1 MKIALVD
8 VNNCYVSCERVFNPK
23 LEGKP
28 VVVLSNND
36 GCVVARSAEVKA
48 LGVPMGEPWFK
59 LKNLARKHHII
70 AYSSNYALYADM
82 SNRFMSILS
91 TFTPNIEIYSIDEC
105 FMDLSGFRQDLTEYG
120 QAIKHRVKQWVG
132 LPVSVG
138 IGPTKTLAKMANH
151 VAKKRAEWN
160 GVCDLATL
168 SPALQDKL
176 FSEID
181 VGEVWGVGRKLK
193 ESLNALGIRTV
204 LDLKNADPVMI
215 RKRFSVVLE
224 RTVSEL
230 NGIPCIEL
238 EEAAANKQ
246 QIMSS
251 RSFGQPVKSL
261 SELQESVTLYVARAA
276 EKLRHQGSVAGGIQV
291 YLRTNPFKP
300 DDPQYSQGI
309 TVPLMDSTDD
319 TMRLTRAA
327 LAGLRKIYRRGYA
340 YAKSGIMLVELSQR
354 GQQPVDL
361 FTDTQAIER
370 RSRLM
375 KTMDG
380 VNARYGKNTLGPGI
394 SGIVERR
401 AWSMKRG
408 NKTPAY
414 TTDWNDLPIVRA

>member
-8 VNNCYVSCERVFNPK
+8 VNNCYVSCERVFNPS

-48 LGVPMGEPWFK
+48 LGVPMAEPWFK
-59 LKNLARKHHII
+59 IKDLAKKHGII

-91 TFTPNIEIYSIDEC
+91 TFTPNLEIYSIDEC
-105 FMDLSGFRQDLTEYG
+105 FLDLSGFQRDLTEYA
-120 QAIKHRVKQWVG
+120 QEIRRKVKQWVG
-132 LPVSVG
+132 LPVCVG
-138 IGPTKTLAKMANH
+138 IASTKTLAKLANH
-151 VAKKRAEWN
+151 VAKKRGEWN
-160 GVCDLATL
+160 GVCELATL
-168 SPALQDKL
+168 PPSLQDRL
-176 FSEID
+176 FAEIE
-181 VGEVWGVGRKLK
+181 VGEVWGVGRRLK

-204 LDLKNADPVMI
+204 LDLKSADPIMI

-251 RSFGQPVKSL
+251 RSFGQLVYSIG
-261 SELQESVTLYVARAA
+261 ELQESVTLYVARAA

-291 YLRTNPFKP
+291 YIRTNPFKP
-300 DDPQYSQGI
+300 EDPQYSQGL
-309 TVPLMDSTDD
+309 TVPMMEPTDD

-327 LAGLRKIYRRGYA
+327 LAGLKRIYRTGYA
-340 YAKSGIMLVELSQR
+340 YAKAGVMLVELTKR

-361 FTDTQAIER
+361 FTNHEAVER
-370 RSRLM
+370 RSSLM
-375 KTMDG
+375 RTMDEIN
-380 VNARYGKNTLGPGI
+380 VRYGKNTLGPGI

-408 NKTPAY
+408 SKSPAY
-414 TTDWNDLPIVRA
+414 TTDWNELPIVRA